1 MSDSP
6 TPDVAVRTAIAG
18 DEAAIGRIQIDS
30 WVGALGERLGRR
42 RHDAFDNEAIIQG
55 WADSITH
62 PPTPGHVVFV
72 ATCDGVVVGF
82 AAVAPP
88 NQIVAFE
95 IDPERRRRGHGSRLL
110 AAAADHLK
118 AHGSTEMKL
127 WSLSN
132 DKVRAGFLRDAGFGE
147 AGMTRALDG
156 PGIEINER
164 LWHASLEA

>member
-6 TPDVAVRTAIAG
+6 TPDVAVRPARAG
-18 DEAAIGRIQIDS
+18 DEDAIGRIQIDS

-42 RHDAFDNEAIIQG
+42 RHDAFDREAIVSG
-55 WADSITH
+55 WASSITQ
-62 PPTPGHVVFV
+62 PPTPGHQVFV
-72 ATCDGVVVGF
+72 ATCDDAVVGF

-110 AAAADHLK
+110 ATSVDHLK
-118 AHGSTEMKL
+118 AHGATEMKL

-132 DKVRAGFLRDAGFGE
+132 DKVRAGFLRSAGFGE
-147 AGMTRALDG
+147 AGMTRELDG
-156 PGIEINER
+156 PGIAISEK